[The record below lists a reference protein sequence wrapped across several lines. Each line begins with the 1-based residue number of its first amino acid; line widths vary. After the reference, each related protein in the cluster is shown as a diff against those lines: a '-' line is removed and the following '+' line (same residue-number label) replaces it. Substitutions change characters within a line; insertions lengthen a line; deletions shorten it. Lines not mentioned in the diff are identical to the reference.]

1 MRGKL
6 TNLVKVCYGFGVIG
20 VKMVGLM
27 GQGWVMKSRREK
39 RCSTT
44 LSLCRIKNK
53 SKRQA
58 DVSSACLPLSY
69 EVLLIDKN
77 EFVVRGEC
85 RP

>member
-1 MRGKL
+1 MHFSQLIETFKANTTSTSIIWKGVLVGKEQ
-6 TNLVKVCYGFGVIG
+6 G
-20 VKMVGLM
+20 VKCYSTLGM
-27 GQGWVMKSRREK
+27 GRMRRNILK
-39 RCSTT
+39 G
-44 LSLCRIKNK
+44 
-53 SKRQA
+53 QA